1 MKKNLLHGA
10 VLTVIVVTLE
20 TNRPPALSPGTIK
33 RAIPS
38 VASKGWPSPAPKS
51 DEHLLVPE
59 IG

>member
-10 VLTVIVVTLE
+10 ERTVMVVTLE
-20 TNRPPALSPGTIK
+20 TNRPPALSPGQSSAPFL
-33 RAIPS
+33 RSHPGLA
-38 VASKGWPSPAPKS
+38 VAGLES